1 MSKPVKTKQISMF
14 KPVRTKPTQFF
25 QVVLP
30 ATLEPKKL
38 KIPDAF
44 VEHLNGFSV
53 AVVMRNKMGKLWH
66 VSLRYIHNEVFFQ
79 HGWENFVKDNCVKCG
94 DILVFNYDGDHK
106 FDVMIFG
113 RFACEKIGEEE
124 EKEVE
129 VEDTATAEEEEE
141 EEEVEVEDTA
151 TAEEEEKE
159 EVEVEDTATAEEE
172 EAASRNLMTR
182 DKKKCGNNGAG
193 SKKCASVRA
202 RTPRELDN
210 IFTREIVRKYVHREN
225 PYFLSELKKKNNQLL
240 VPRYVLRDFGIQLAE
255 HVTFHDELER
265 TWPGTVIC
273 GKDGRTRITGWGPV
287 CRWNQVKKNDL
298 CICEFP
304 EAGGAKNIILV
315 HIHRHAGSQSQA
327 TNQEPNQ
334 ADQ

>member
-1 MSKPVKTKQISMF
+1 MSKSVKTKQTSMF
-14 KPVRTKPTQFF
+14 KPVKTKPTQFF

-30 ATLEPKKL
+30 ATLEAKKL

-44 VEHLNGFSV
+44 VEHLNGFPV
-53 AVVMRNKMGKLWH
+53 AVVMQNKMGKLWH

-124 EKEVE
+124 EEKVE

-141 EEEVEVEDTA
+141 EEEVEVEVEVEDTA
-151 TAEEEEKE
+151 TAEEEEEE

-172 EAASRNLMTR
+172 EEATTNLMTR
-182 DKKKCGNNGAG
+182 GKKKCGNNGAG

-210 IFTREIVRKYVHREN
+210 ILTREI
-225 PYFLSELKKKNNQLL
+225 L
-240 VPRYVLRDFGIQLAE
+240 VPRYVFRDFGIQLAE

-304 EAGGAKNIILV
+304 EAGGTKNIILV

>member
-1 MSKPVKTKQISMF
+1 MSKAVKTKQISMF

-30 ATLEPKKL
+30 ATLEAKKL

-66 VSLRYIHNEVFFQ
+66 VSLRYIHNEERKRRRRWRWRIQ
-79 HGWENFVKDNCVKCG
+79 QQQK
-94 DILVFNYDGDHK
+94 
-106 FDVMIFG
+106 
-113 RFACEKIGEEE
+113 
-124 EKEVE
+124 
-129 VEDTATAEEEEE
+129 
-141 EEEVEVEDTA
+141 
-151 TAEEEEKE
+151 KE
-159 EVEVEDTATAEEE
+159 EVEVEDTATEGGGGGGGGYSN
-172 EAASRNLMTR
+172 SRRRRSSNKNLMTR

-193 SKKCASVRA
+193 FQEMCQCQGKNAS
-202 RTPRELDN
+202 ELDN

>member
-30 ATLEPKKL
+30 ATLEAKKL

-44 VEHLNGFSV
+44 VEHLNGFLV

-79 HGWENFVKDNCVKCG
+79 HGWENFVKDNCVKR
-94 DILVFNYDGDHK
+94 
-106 FDVMIFG
+106 G
-113 RFACEKIGEEE
+113 RGGGGGGGGYSNSRRK
-124 EKEVE
+124 
-129 VEDTATAEEEEE
+129 EE
-141 EEEVEVEDTA
+141 EEEVEVE
-151 TAEEEEKE
+151 EV

-172 EAASRNLMTR
+172 EAATTNLMTI
-182 DKKKCGNNGAG
+182 DKKKCGNNG

-210 IFTREIVRKYVHREN
+210 IFTREI
-225 PYFLSELKKKNNQLL
+225 L